1 MVAIILVG
9 AALLLPIG
17 WYVLGPRA
25 NPWWDRLK
33 PYVGEVGGVLLS
45 IAVYFVAVVAV
56 IAAAQS
62 IGVGGQAMV
71 AFFVSSFGVSLY
83 RWLNGEDIEL
93 D

>member
-17 WYVLGPRA
+17 WHVLASSA

-33 PYVGEVGGVLLS
+33 PYVGEVGAVLLS
-45 IAVYFVAVVAV
+45 IAVYFGVIVAV

-62 IGVGGQAMV
+62 LAVGGQAMV
-71 AFFVSSFGVSLY
+71 AFTLSFFGVSLY
-83 RWLNGEDIEL
+83 RWLNGEDIGL